1 MSDNT
6 LKNQNNPFTAT
17 ELLEFA
23 NLQIAVEALYG
34 LLDKASVDTIS
45 EVNKFADF

>member
-6 LKNQNNPFTAT
+6 LKNQKKPFTAT

-23 NLQIAVEALYG
+23 NLQIAAASV
-34 LLDKASVDTIS
+34 ASVDTIS